1 MLDVLHRFGG
11 GGALNMKKKEQLES
25 DLCEICPFVT
35 EGEGVQQRPET
46 SFSLMLGEKM
56 KVLKASL
63 EEIFRIVGKSII
75 RQVLKLVSEL

>member
-1 MLDVLHRFGG
+1 MLNVLHRFG

-46 SFSLMLGEKM
+46 SFSLMLG
-56 KVLKASL
+56 
-63 EEIFRIVGKSII
+63 GKW
-75 RQVLKLVSEL
+75 KF